1 MNTTSG
7 TLLKKLMAGL
17 PCLALLLL
25 SAPIYSQDKSSQESF
40 NPYYDSHTRWKMSC
54 FDFEL
59 AKIGV
64 LTDESLDRQSQLN
77 LINFFLS
84 KVEKEC
90 SHIQLN

>member
-1 MNTTSG
+1 MKQNA
-7 TLLKKLMAGL
+7 LMAGL
-17 PCLALLLL
+17 QCLALLLHL
-25 SAPIYSQDKSSQESF
+25 VLISPQVRSSQESF

-64 LTDESLDRQSQLN
+64 LTDEGLDRQSQLN

-84 KVEKEC
+84 KVEENC
-90 SHIQLN
+90 SHIQIN

>member
-1 MNTTSG
+1 MTTG
-7 TLLKKLMAGL
+7 IMLKRLMAGL

-25 SAPIYSQDKSSQESF
+25 SAPIYSQDKSSQEYF

>member
-1 MNTTSG
+1 MNMTSG
-7 TLLKKLMAGL
+7 MKLKKLMVGL

-25 SAPIYSQDKSSQESF
+25 SAPTYSQDKSSQESF

-90 SHIQLN
+90 SHIHIN

>member
-1 MNTTSG
+1 M
-7 TLLKKLMAGL
+7 LKKLMVGL
-17 PCLALLLL
+17 PCLGLLLL
-25 SAPIYSQDKSSQESF
+25 SAPTYSQDKSSQESF

-90 SHIQLN
+90 SHIHIN

>member
-1 MNTTSG
+1 
-7 TLLKKLMAGL
+7 
-17 PCLALLLL
+17 
-25 SAPIYSQDKSSQESF
+25 
-40 NPYYDSHTRWKMSC
+40 MSC

-90 SHIQLN
+90 SHIQIN

>member
-1 MNTTSG
+1 
-7 TLLKKLMAGL
+7 
-17 PCLALLLL
+17 
-25 SAPIYSQDKSSQESF
+25 ESF

-64 LTDESLDRQSQLN
+64 LTDEGLDRQSQLN

-84 KVEKEC
+84 KVEENC
-90 SHIQLN
+90 SHIQIN

>member
-1 MNTTSG
+1 MTTG
-7 TLLKKLMAGL
+7 IMLKRLMAGL

-25 SAPIYSQDKSSQESF
+25 SAPTYSQDKSSQESF

>member
-1 MNTTSG
+1 M
-7 TLLKKLMAGL
+7 LKKLMVGL
-17 PCLALLLL
+17 PCSALLLL
-25 SAPIYSQDKSSQESF
+25 SAPTYSQDKSFQESF

-90 SHIQLN
+90 SHIHIN